1 MIMNTPYIRVKLK
14 SVQYL
19 RGFIG
24 YDFTIAFTPISIS
37 GSTIA
42 LNVRLER
49 GETKSLDL
57 EILELSS
64 NTTFD
69 PFTHKF
75 KLESRLTESG
85 SDETFP
91 DNALTAFEFSPPSS
105 TGEDLSPNQKAWIH
119 EREQVIE
126 ETGGNQ
132 YTTPDATLKFIFE
145 IEIKQSADLTSDE
158 RDNFPFGIDGGLDS
172 LRENKMIASR
182 VTELRNYARNQ
193 ATGVSDFCDFRNLLT
208 SIDNINN
215 GENIILNDFEK
226 MVVWLKVFQYH
237 IERVV
242 LRQVPV
248 VNRTIISFPHLDL
261 HGLASGLSSGLDQ
274 AVDNV
279 PAHIVIPVE
288 DRHHGLASNISHDSR
303 VSVPTE
309 PPSWAELKQI
319 LVIGGFTE
327 DSMERNTWW
336 HSWPTIDSAIADN
349 DPRFISEGYMRIY
362 TAERRGTIEDARASL
377 GTIEAFRA
385 YRKSGF
391 SSYAASWIST
401 FIDQQE
407 C

>member
-1 MIMNTPYIRVKLK
+1 MNTPYIRVKLK

-85 SDETFP
+85 SDQTFP

-105 TGEDLSPNQKAWIH
+105 TGEDLPPNQKAWIH

-145 IEIKQSADLTSDE
+145 IEIKQSADRKT
-158 RDNFPFGIDGGLDS
+158 
-172 LRENKMIASR
+172 KKAS
-182 VTELRNYARNQ
+182 
-193 ATGVSDFCDFRNLLT
+193 
-208 SIDNINN
+208 
-215 GENIILNDFEK
+215 
-226 MVVWLKVFQYH
+226 
-237 IERVV
+237 
-242 LRQVPV
+242 
-248 VNRTIISFPHLDL
+248 
-261 HGLASGLSSGLDQ
+261 
-274 AVDNV
+274 
-279 PAHIVIPVE
+279 
-288 DRHHGLASNISHDSR
+288 
-303 VSVPTE
+303 
-309 PPSWAELKQI
+309 
-319 LVIGGFTE
+319 
-327 DSMERNTWW
+327 
-336 HSWPTIDSAIADN
+336 
-349 DPRFISEGYMRIY
+349 
-362 TAERRGTIEDARASL
+362 
-377 GTIEAFRA
+377 
-385 YRKSGF
+385 
-391 SSYAASWIST
+391 
-401 FIDQQE
+401 
-407 C
+407 

>member
-1 MIMNTPYIRVKLK
+1 MNTPYIRIKLK

-24 YDFTIAFTPISIS
+24 YDFTIAFTPVSVAGNS
-37 GSTIA
+37 VA
-42 LNVRLER
+42 LNVRLDR

-105 TGEDLSPNQKAWIH
+105 TGENLSPNQKTWTH

-132 YTTPDATLKFIFE
+132 YTTPDATLKFVFE

-158 RDNFPFGIDGGLDS
+158 QDNFPFGIDGGLDN
-172 LRENKMIASR
+172 LLQNKMMDSR
-182 VTELRNYARNQ
+182 VIELKDYARNQ
-193 ATGVSDFCDFRNLLT
+193 ATRVSGFCDFRHLLT
-208 SIDNINN
+208 SIDNIN
-215 GENIILNDFEK
+215 GSEGDTILNDFEK
-226 MVVWLKVFQYH
+226 MVVWLEIFQNH
-237 IERVV
+237 TDRAI
-242 LRQVPV
+242 LTTIPV
-248 VNRTIISFPHLDL
+248 VNRTIISFRHLDL
-261 HGLASGLSSGLDQ
+261 RGLGSGFTSLQDR
-274 AVDNV
+274 AVANV

-288 DRHHGLASNISHDSR
+288 DGHHGLASHVSHDRR
-303 VSVPTE
+303 VPIPTDL
-309 PPSWAELKQI
+309 PNWAELESI
-319 LVIGGFTE
+319 PLIGGFTE
-327 DSMERNTWW
+327 GSMERNQWW
-336 HSWPTIDSAIADN
+336 HSWPTLDSAITDN

-362 TAERRGTIEDARASL
+362 TAEREGTISDARASL

-391 SSYAASWIST
+391 SSYAAKWIST
-401 FIDQQE
+401 FIDLQE